1 MNYDITNSELAHQFK
16 QNSETPIWSQK
27 AYSLGSILKSPFVI
41 SMILFAGFYTFLSL
55 TTDSML
61 NPVLSIILNAVI
73 IVAVFAFFVRSFL
86 ISTSLRYTIYPK
98 YISFTWGY
106 FNKERV
112 DIPIDDLTYVN
123 LVEYKNSNKSTIYIG
138 TNNKYE
144 LHTFNIAEGD
154 SRPQITLERVKN
166 GKEIYNLLMKL
177 RAI

>member
-1 MNYDITNSELAHQFK
+1 MNYDITNSELAHQFN
-16 QNSETPIWSQK
+16 QNSETPLWSQK

-41 SMILFAGFYTFLSL
+41 SMILFAVFYVFLST
-55 TTDSML
+55 TTDSMFD
-61 NPVLSIILNAVI
+61 PVVSIILNAVV

-86 ISTSLRYTIYPK
+86 ISTSLKYTIYPK
-98 YISFTWGY
+98 HISFEWGY

-112 DIPIDDLTYVN
+112 DIPIEDLTYVN
-123 LVEYKNSNKSTIYIG
+123 LVEYNNSNKSTIYIG
-138 TNNKYE
+138 TKHTYD

-177 RAI
+177 KRI